1 MSWRSPFQASSG
13 IPAKRRRPPF
23 WLTPDS
29 VCTSVHTIKSAEPT
43 ARKDA
48 SWRSGISSP
57 ITPIVLLDKPD
68 VADDTSEAVDGDKK
82 MVPFEEASHQL
93 SGMILRVLGV
103 G

>member
-1 MSWRSPFQASSG
+1 
-13 IPAKRRRPPF
+13 
-23 WLTPDS
+23 
-29 VCTSVHTIKSAEPT
+29 
-43 ARKDA
+43 
-48 SWRSGISSP
+48 
-57 ITPIVLLDKPD
+57 VLLDKPD